1 MESRRRESS
10 TLSRKIDVRVEDV
23 LACAFAAALAAF
35 VAIRSAPLDLGLDE
49 KRDLDLSFIL
59 APVSI
64 LVLANAVHFAWGG
77 DAADRPSTL
86 ASVGGTIR
94 DWLPFLVFSLAYE
107 TFRTGIWRLI
117 LVEDRDAGLLR
128 LDRQLFGETPA
139 ILLQRFVRPGVS
151 NAMAFLYFLHL
162 VLPPVLAVLLYR
174 RRRPLFREFLLA
186 VLLAGC
192 LGSLGYVT
200 VPATGPGVAFPRLF
214 AVPLEGGL
222 YGPVMRILDAAR
234 APRDVFPSLHV
245 GISTLVLWYG
255 FRRSRATG
263 LALLPLVLGNWV
275 STLYLRYHYLVDV
288 FAGWLT
294 AALAAALAGGL
305 LGLETRW
312 KSRLG
317 RVAVER

>member
-1 MESRRRESS
+1 
-10 TLSRKIDVRVEDV
+10 LSGKIDVRVEDV
-23 LACAFAAALAAF
+23 LACAFAGALAAF
-35 VAIRSAPLDLGLDE
+35 AAIRSAPAELRLDE
-49 KRDLDLSFIL
+49 THWWDFSFIL
-59 APVSI
+59 APVSV
-64 LVLANAVHFAWGG
+64 LVFANAVRFAWGG
-77 DAADRPSTL
+77 DATGRPSTL
-86 ASVGGTIR
+86 ASVGATIR

-107 TFRTGIWRLI
+107 TFRTGIWRVI

-128 LDRQLFGETPA
+128 LDRQLFGETPS
-139 ILLQRFVRPGVS
+139 ILLQRFVRPGLS
-151 NAMAFLYFLHL
+151 NAMAALYFLHL

-192 LGSLGYVT
+192 LGSLGYVV
-200 VPATGPGVAFPRLF
+200 VPATGPGVAFPHLF
-214 AVPLEGGL
+214 TVPLEGGL
-222 YGPVMRILDAAR
+222 YDPVTRILDVAR

-255 FRRSRATG
+255 FRRSRAMG
-263 LALLPLVLGNWV
+263 LALLPLVLGNWA

-305 LGLETRW
+305 LSLETRW
-312 KSRLG
+312 KSRPG
-317 RVAVER
+317 RIAIER

>member
-1 MESRRRESS
+1 LSRR
-10 TLSRKIDVRVEDV
+10 IDVRVEDV
-23 LACAFAAALAAF
+23 LACVFAGALVAF
-35 VAIRSAPLDLGLDE
+35 VVVRSAPAEIGLDE
-49 KRDLDLSFIL
+49 TNWWDLSFIL

-64 LVLANAVHFAWGG
+64 LVFANAVQFAWGG
-77 DAADRPSTL
+77 DTTDRPSTL
-86 ASVGGTIR
+86 ARVGETIR

-128 LDRQLFGETPA
+128 LDRRLFGETPC
-139 ILLQRFVRPGVS
+139 LLMQRFVRPGLS
-151 NAMAFLYFLHL
+151 NTMAVFYFLHL

-174 RRRPLFREFLLA
+174 KVRPLFREFLLA

-192 LGSLGYVT
+192 IGSLGYII
-200 VPATGPGVAFPRLF
+200 VPATGPGVAFPHLF
-214 AVPLEGGL
+214 AVPLIGGL
-222 YGPVMRILDAAR
+222 YDPVTRILDVAR

-245 GISTLVLWYG
+245 GISTLVLVYG
-255 FRRSRATG
+255 FRRGRTTG

-294 AALAAALAGGL
+294 AALAAALAGWL
-305 LGLETRW
+305 LDLETRW
-312 KSRLG
+312 KSRLE
-317 RVAVER
+317 RDRVER

>member
-1 MESRRRESS
+1 
-10 TLSRKIDVRVEDV
+10 LSRKIDLRVEDL
-23 LACAFAAALAAF
+23 LACTFAAALAVF
-35 VAIRSAPLDLGLDE
+35 VAIRSAPAALGLDE
-49 KRDLDLSFIL
+49 THWWDLSFIL

-64 LVLANAVHFAWGG
+64 LVFANAVQFAWGG

-86 ASVGGTIR
+86 ASVGTTIR

-107 TFRTGIWRLI
+107 TFRTGIWKLI
-117 LVEDRDAGLLR
+117 LVEDLDAGLLR
-128 LDRQLFGETPA
+128 LDRQLFGETPS
-139 ILLQRFVRPGVS
+139 ILLQRFVRPGLS
-151 NAMAFLYFLHL
+151 NAMAVFYFLHL

-192 LGSLGYVT
+192 LGSLGYVI
-200 VPATGPGVAFPRLF
+200 VPATGPGVAFPHLF
-214 AVPLEGGL
+214 AVPLEGSL
-222 YGPVMRILDAAR
+222 YDPVTRILDVAR

-294 AALAAALAGGL
+294 AALAAALAGLL
-305 LGLETRW
+305 LGLEARW
-312 KSRLG
+312 KSRLERG
-317 RVAVER
+317 TVER